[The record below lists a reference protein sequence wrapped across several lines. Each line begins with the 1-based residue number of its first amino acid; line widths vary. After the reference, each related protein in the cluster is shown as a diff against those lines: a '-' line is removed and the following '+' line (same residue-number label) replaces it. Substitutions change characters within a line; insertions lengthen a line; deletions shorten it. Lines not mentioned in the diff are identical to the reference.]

1 MKGSV
6 TALVVGCLALG
17 LMACGGGGSSTS
29 EEPSSASAVES
40 AQLEELKLEKEKA
53 EFEAQTAKAEAKSE
67 AREAAKQ
74 AARRVQRKAARSA
87 AKAQA
92 AVEQS
97 PESEPEEVPEVIGL
111 RLPQARS
118 ALSAAGYT
126 TRAENTDTA
135 FGIVVPSHYTVCEQ
149 GEPQNNVVTVLA
161 QKYGC

>member
-1 MKGSV
+1 MKGITS
-6 TALVVGCLALG
+6 ALVVGCLALG
-17 LMACGGGGSSTS
+17 LVACGGGESSTS
-29 EEPSSASAVES
+29 DESSTGGVVES
-40 AQLEELKLEKEKA
+40 AQVEALRLEKEKA
-53 EFEAQTAKAEAKSE
+53 EFEAQTAKAEAQGE

-74 AARRVQRKAARSA
+74 AARRVQRKAMRSA

-92 AVEQS
+92 AAEQE
-97 PESEPEEVPEVIGL
+97 PETEPEEVPDVIGM

-126 TRAENTDTA
+126 IRAENTDTA

-149 GEPQNNVVTVLA
+149 SEPQDNVVTVLA